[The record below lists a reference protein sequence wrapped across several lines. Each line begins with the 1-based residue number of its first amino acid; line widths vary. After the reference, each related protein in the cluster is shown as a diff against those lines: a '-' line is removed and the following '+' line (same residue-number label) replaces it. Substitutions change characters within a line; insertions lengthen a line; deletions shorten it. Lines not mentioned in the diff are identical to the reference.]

1 MDHDNSLPS
10 ANKPISYRSSSTA
23 PEERGTRMPLYV
35 QMKAIQNI
43 LYKNAEINKYYVNN
57 IYHFL
62 C

>member
-10 ANKPISYRSSSTA
+10 ANKPIPYRSSSTA
-23 PEERGTRMPLYV
+23 PEERGKRMPLYV
-35 QMKAIQNI
+35 QMKARQNI
-43 LYKNAEINKYYVNN
+43 LYSYAEINKYYVNN